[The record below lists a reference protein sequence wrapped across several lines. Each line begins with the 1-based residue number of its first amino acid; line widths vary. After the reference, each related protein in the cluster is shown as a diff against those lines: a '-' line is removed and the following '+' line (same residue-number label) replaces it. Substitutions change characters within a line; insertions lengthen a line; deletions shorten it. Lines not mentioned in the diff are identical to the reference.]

1 MSTPGFPLL
10 DIAIPI
16 IEELPEAVDDEKRE
30 EYKSLFLSVINKEKS
45 YEEARK
51 ELADYSSLTTAL
63 DKIHIIMKTEQDEI
77 PAYSAQD
84 QHNMNTSHSEK
95 SSKER
100 KKTRPWADA
109 EDNRLLMGVFLY
121 GLDNWNS
128 ISNYVGN
135 GRLRSQCMQ
144 RWTRGLDPRISKKQW
159 SKEEEELLLKLVEE
173 YKDRSWTRI
182 ASHFG
187 NRSDVQCRYKYIQL
201 QRMNRVEQ
209 SVSSPPSAAS
219 PIHNEVKSPVAI
231 TSFADS
237 KKKGE
242 SLVRFASPV
251 DFQAPDSPSSADEFS
266 NSDFTKGDIPTPAI
280 MTDHIDFNVD
290 TSESPQLYEDNILL
304 TDFQISLGEISSLY
318 TSRALFDSS
327 VW

>member
-1 MSTPGFPLL
+1 
-10 DIAIPI
+10 
-16 IEELPEAVDDEKRE
+16 
-30 EYKSLFLSVINKEKS
+30 
-45 YEEARK
+45 
-51 ELADYSSLTTAL
+51 
-63 DKIHIIMKTEQDEI
+63 MKTEQDEI
-77 PAYSAQD
+77 PPYSPQD
-84 QHNMNTSHSEK
+84 DHNNNTSHSEK

-100 KKTRPWADA
+100 KKTRPWADN

-121 GLDNWNS
+121 GLENWNS

-159 SKEEEELLLKLVEE
+159 SKEEEDLLLKLVEE

-201 QRMNRVEQ
+201 QRLNRVEQ
-209 SVSSPPSAAS
+209 NISSPPSASS
-219 PIHNEVKSPVAI
+219 PIHNDVKSPVSI
-231 TSFADS
+231 SSFTDN
-237 KKKGE
+237 KKKVE
-242 SLVRFASPV
+242 PLVRFASTVTFPT
-251 DFQAPDSPSSADEFS
+251 PDSPSSADEIPNTEF
-266 NSDFTKGDIPTPAI
+266 NKREMPTPEI
-280 MTDHIDFNVD
+280 MTDHIDFNVE